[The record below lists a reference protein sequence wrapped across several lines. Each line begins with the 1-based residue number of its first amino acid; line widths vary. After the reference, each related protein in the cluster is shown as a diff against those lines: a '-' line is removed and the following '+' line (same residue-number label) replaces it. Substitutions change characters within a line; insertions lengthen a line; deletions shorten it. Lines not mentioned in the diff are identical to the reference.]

1 MFPYIFGLLPSKTE
15 ANVYQVLS
23 WSFNRVRRQGNNLD
37 DILVDFEK
45 AAFNTIQF
53 NIWDKIFKNGPSEIY
68 GR

>member
-15 ANVYQVLS
+15 TNVYQVLS